1 MVCVN
6 WPSSAMATVPP
17 MISGRIS
24 RRPSIGPCMNVRKP
38 SALSTR
44 PCITCTNPA
53 SSLPPSSIVNAS
65 S

>member
-1 MVCVN
+1 MVWVN
-6 WPSSAMATVPP
+6 SPSSATATVPP

-24 RRPSIGPCMNVRKP
+24 RRPSIGACMNDRNP
-38 SALSTR
+38 AASSTR
-44 PCITCTNPA
+44 PCITWTNPA